1 MRRVFVTGSSGFVGV
16 QLVKRLREAGVFVRC
31 LVRKTSRRT
40 PLEALD
46 VEFIEGDVRDISS
59 LRRGVEGVDAVFHI
73 AGVISANTPEAFM
86 DVNRYGCRNIA
97 ETIASLP
104 EPKPVL
110 ISLSSQAA
118 AGAGHCIPK
127 TERRGGPKYRPLVE
141 SDEPVPFSPYGK
153 SKLAGEEEL
162 RRFAGSVPITIIRPA
177 IVFGEGDVATLP
189 LFRIAK
195 CSPFFWVPGFSEY
208 PFSYIYVQDLVSLL
222 IKAAESGERLPD
234 TDSVGGDLSGE
245 SPLAGRGIYFAAY
258 PENFKFAL
266 FGKMLGKAVGRKCLP
281 IFRVPPLSLLI
292 YAAVAERFKR
302 LGFHVILDWDKAREA
317 LGGPWI
323 CSSEKAQT
331 QLDFRPTA
339 SIQEEIRRTARWYV
353 ENRRL

>member
-127 TERRGGPKYRPLVE
+127 TERRGAQNTVHSSKATSRFPSPHMERASWRGRRTP
-141 SDEPVPFSPYGK
+141 PV
-153 SKLAGEEEL
+153 
-162 RRFAGSVPITIIRPA
+162 
-177 IVFGEGDVATLP
+177 
-189 LFRIAK
+189 
-195 CSPFFWVPGFSEY
+195 C
-208 PFSYIYVQDLVSLL
+208 
-222 IKAAESGERLPD
+222 
-234 TDSVGGDLSGE
+234 
-245 SPLAGRGIYFAAY
+245 
-258 PENFKFAL
+258 
-266 FGKMLGKAVGRKCLP
+266 
-281 IFRVPPLSLLI
+281 
-292 YAAVAERFKR
+292 R
-302 LGFHVILDWDKAREA
+302 LGSDHHYPSGHR
-317 LGGPWI
+317 
-323 CSSEKAQT
+323 
-331 QLDFRPTA
+331 FR
-339 SIQEEIRRTARWYV
+339 
-353 ENRRL
+353 